1 MGTMRRSLRSE
12 YNRIFELAKPYLNI
26 RRNDVH
32 TEIVYR
38 FAVKLLENEPGDET
52 VVIPAVICHDVGWSK
67 VPEELHLRAFGP
79 KFDPALT
86 RLHEIEGVKL
96 AGEILSTVKYE
107 PQKIQEILEI
117 IEGHD
122 TRLSALSIND
132 KIVKDADKLFRFDQ
146 VGFGIDVERFQVDRH
161 FHLNWLEEQID
172 RWYFTDSGK
181 ELARREVVRLRQ
193 E

>member
-181 ELARREVVRLRQ
+181 ELARKEVVRLR